1 MTEKK
6 FLISGASGFLG
17 KYIVRE
23 LDEGLFDSIGRGPT
37 NTIKFDLAQTELP
50 LTFENKYEYLI
61 IASGYAHV
69 LQDNARQLQLH
80 DTINFRGTQKIVESA
95 YHSCL
100 KGVVYIST
108 VAVYGEKMTFP
119 FKESDELLGE
129 SPYAKSKIAAE
140 RYLMEWSV
148 KTKVPVL
155 VFRIPLVAGQDPPGN
170 LGAMIEA
177 IRKKRY
183 FSVGKGRAKRSMV
196 LAEDL
201 AKFIIEMCGRHGIY
215 NLSDGHH
222 PSYRE
227 MEKCIAQQLNTH
239 LPNEL
244 PFLLARFLARIGDV
258 LPILPINTA
267 RLKKLTQNLIIDDT
281 KARTEL
287 GWEPR
292 EVVKNLKVQ

>member
-1 MTEKK
+1 MTKK
-6 FLISGASGFLG
+6 KYLISGATGFIG

-23 LDEGLFDSIGRGPT
+23 LDAELFDSIGRGH
-37 NTIKFDLAQTELP
+37 NNSIIFDLAQTELP

-61 IASGYAHV
+61 IASGHAHV
-69 LQDNARQLQLH
+69 LQDDARQLHLH
-80 DTINFRGTQKIVESA
+80 HCINFKGTQKLVESA

-100 KGVVYIST
+100 KGVVFIST
-108 VAVYGEKMTFP
+108 VAVYGEKMTYP
-119 FKESDELLGE
+119 FKESDELLGD

-140 RYLMEWSV
+140 RYLMDWSV
-148 KTKVPVL
+148 KTRVPVL
-155 VFRIPLVAGQDPPGN
+155 VLRIPLVAGQDPPGN

-201 AKFIIEMCGRHGIY
+201 AKFIIEMSGHHGIY

-227 MEKCIAQQLNTH
+227 MERCIAQQLNTH

-244 PFLLARFLARIGDV
+244 PFLLARILARMGDV
-258 LPILPINTA
+258 LSILPINTS
-267 RLKKLTQNLIIDDT
+267 RLKKLTQNLIIDDS

-287 GWEPR
+287 GWQPR
-292 EVVKNLKVQ
+292 EVLKNLKVQ

>member
-6 FLISGASGFLG
+6 YLISGASGFLG

-23 LDEGLFDSIGRGPT
+23 LDEQLFDSIGRGTT
-37 NTIKFDLAQTELP
+37 NTIKFDLSQTELP

-61 IASGYAHV
+61 IASGHAHV
-69 LQDNARQLQLH
+69 LKDDASQLNLYH
-80 DTINFRGTQKIVESA
+80 SINYKGTQKLVESA

-100 KGVVYIST
+100 KGVVFIST
-108 VAVYGEKMTFP
+108 VAVYGEKMRCP
-119 FKESDELLGE
+119 FKESDELLGD

-140 RYLMEWSV
+140 RYLTDWSRE
-148 KTKVPVL
+148 TKVPVL
-155 VFRIPLVAGQDPPGN
+155 VLRIPLIVGQNAPGN

-183 FSVGKGRAKRSMV
+183 FSVGKGRVKRSMV

-227 MEKCIAQQLNTH
+227 MEKCIAQQLNKH
-239 LPNEL
+239 LPYQL
-244 PFLLARFLARIGDV
+244 PFLLARLLARIGDV
-258 LPILPINTA
+258 LPILPINTS
-267 RLKKLTQNLIIDDT
+267 RLEKLTQNLIIDDT

-287 GWEPR
+287 GWHPQ

>member
-6 FLISGASGFLG
+6 YLISGASGFLG

-23 LDEGLFDSIGRGPT
+23 LDEREFDSIGRGPT
-37 NTIKFDLAQTELP
+37 NTIKFDLSQTELP

-61 IASGYAHV
+61 IASGHAHV
-69 LQDNARQLQLH
+69 LQDDARQLHLH
-80 DTINFRGTQKIVESA
+80 HSINYKGTQKLVDSA

-100 KGVVYIST
+100 KGVVFIST
-108 VAVYGEKMTFP
+108 VAVYGEKMTYP

-140 RYLMEWSV
+140 RYLIDWSV

-155 VFRIPLVAGQDPPGN
+155 VFRIPLIAGQNPPGN
-170 LGAMIEA
+170 LGAMIVA

-183 FSVGKGRAKRSMV
+183 FSVDKGRAKRSMV

-201 AKFIIEMCGRHGIY
+201 AKFIIKMCGRHGIY

-227 MEKCIAQQLNTH
+227 MEKFIAQQLNTH

-244 PFLLARFLARIGDV
+244 PFLLARILARIGDV
-258 LPILPINTA
+258 LSILPINTA
-267 RLKKLTQNLIIDDT
+267 RLKKLTQSLIIDDS

-287 GWEPR
+287 GWQPR
-292 EVVKNLKVQ
+292 EVLKNMKVQ